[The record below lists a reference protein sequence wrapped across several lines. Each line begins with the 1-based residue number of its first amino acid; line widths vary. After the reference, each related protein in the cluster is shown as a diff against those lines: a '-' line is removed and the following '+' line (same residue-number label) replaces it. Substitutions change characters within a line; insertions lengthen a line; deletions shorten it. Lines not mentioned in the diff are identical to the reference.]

1 MLIKKPSSRGPRRL
15 GWPHWGWRQ
24 LPHHMSMDGTKSA
37 LAWLTAGN
45 TAVVFL
51 EFAQI
56 EVVQYHGTTSKK
68 SKATALTTTVDHG
81 KMSRIWPD
89 V

>member
-1 MLIKKPSSRGPRRL
+1 
-15 GWPHWGWRQ
+15 
-24 LPHHMSMDGTKSA
+24 MDGTKSV

-81 KMSRIWPD
+81 KMSLIWPE